1 MLRKIQEYSSLSKE
15 FLINILESRRGLFTS
30 PQYTYTRKQKLVLL
44 TSQLCFNLNQWQAIS
59 VEDML
64 ELIDFALIKAYVE
77 AESFG
82 RLKSFLTGN

>member
-1 MLRKIQEYSSLSKE
+1 
-15 FLINILESRRGLFTS
+15 
-30 PQYTYTRKQKLVLL
+30 
-44 TSQLCFNLNQWQAIS
+44 
-59 VEDML
+59 ML